1 VASLLAVSVRFSR
14 TASTS
19 TVANAIGAATV
30 GGAAGIRAT
39 ITAALFGFD
48 IHLGFLWFPSR
59 RFEPSALL
67 ATDERGDGSERVG
80 LYFAVDDP
88 PALLCFNQAR
98 VT

>member
-1 VASLLAVSVRFSR
+1 MASLLAVSVRFSR

-48 IHLGFLWFPSR
+48 IHLGFLHEGSNLR
-59 RFEPSALL
+59 RYLPLTNVAMAPSASGFTL
-67 ATDERGDGSERVG
+67 
-80 LYFAVDDP
+80 
-88 PALLCFNQAR
+88 Q
-98 VT
+98 